1 MPNFPFT
8 PPRPPLAAAGNVR
21 QRHQPTLGQI
31 LGQLRP
37 PHGLP
42 PYNSNVRGRG
52 PLLPGAYDQSGN
64 LIMSPTPPDARPP
77 GAYKPGTD
85 QLVYPAGG
93 FFPRN

>member
-21 QRHQPTLGQI
+21 RRHQRRLRPTLGQI

-37 PHGLP
+37 PHGFP
-42 PYNSNVRGRG
+42 SYNSNVRGRG

-64 LIMSPTPPDARPP
+64 LIMSPRPR
-77 GAYKPGTD
+77 
-85 QLVYPAGG
+85 
-93 FFPRN
+93 PRN